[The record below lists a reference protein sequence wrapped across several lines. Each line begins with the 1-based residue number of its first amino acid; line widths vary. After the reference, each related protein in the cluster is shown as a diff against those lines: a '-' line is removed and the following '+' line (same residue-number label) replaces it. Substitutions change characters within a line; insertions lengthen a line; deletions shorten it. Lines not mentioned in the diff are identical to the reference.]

1 MQATFVIMGLF
12 LLQIPQR
19 YARQEAI
26 VLLVQLYQ
34 LVAQW
39 VSIMVVLELQ
49 MRVSVGLVQQ
59 ETIALLMIVLLDYAL
74 RDTSVLNK
82 YQILCL
88 VLRGLI
94 ILG

>member
-59 ETIALLMIVLLDYAL
+59 ETIALLMIVWLKIVCCFKLVFL
-74 RDTSVLNK
+74 HRWFLKNVL
-82 YQILCL
+82 
-88 VLRGLI
+88 
-94 ILG
+94 